1 MCNIIIFILRPCLL
15 NSDLKYFNLSVIH
28 LEVTYIPKIVIL
40 AYFLTSYRQKKK
52 TEAESIAPSVS
63 PTLTAGAKKILR
75 VQAVRGFSVHFWKK
89 LPFFAQM
96 ISNMYSLDPDIA
108 QSIQTRLTPD

>member
-1 MCNIIIFILRPCLL
+1 MKRVICFILECQSGGRTR
-15 NSDLKYFNLSVIH
+15 DLRHCRLAALTTAPGPSP
-28 LEVTYIPKIVIL
+28 LRQALGLCKIGIV
-40 AYFLTSYRQKKK
+40 
-52 TEAESIAPSVS
+52 
-63 PTLTAGAKKILR
+63 

-108 QSIQTRLTPD
+108 QSILTRLTPN